1 MFFWST
7 GIKRE
12 GIVNG
17 RIARQATDDYY
28 LTGFNFPFRIPSQL
42 LHKFTRTAHTFLRRI
57 CTYLNRLFYSV
68 NVFTIVVAVFFC
80 TFVWKKGQTT
90 YIGTHCMEHFFGNC
104 AFSHYKRTCVE
115 ITSSSFLLAQDFGL
129 ARERWKTKT
138 INNNIEP
145 TKEKTGEIAKHT
157 HEKMNIWPIKTYF
170 RMSSLGNSFIP
181 KLSVCVCVRISL
193 QGSDNRTV
201 VQTKANERVAKI
213 AKLSASEWISLSLL
227 DGSLLNS
234 SNITAYNQMCRKR
247 THFPLATS
255 IPLRS
260 IDVVN
265 IPLFIRSEMRAHTH

>member
-1 MFFWST
+1 MTHGSQAYVHVQQAHIIYTRVMLSFLYRYFSPFLFSFLLLFVFLVDWNKK
-7 GIKRE
+7 GE

-90 YIGTHCMEHFFGNC
+90 YIGTHCIEHFFGNC

-145 TKEKTGEIAKHT
+145 TEEKTGEIAKHT

-181 KLSVCVCVRISL
+181 KLSVCVCQNFTSRLRQSN
-193 QGSDNRTV
+193 G
-201 VQTKANERVAKI
+201 
-213 AKLSASEWISLSLL
+213 
-227 DGSLLNS
+227 S
-234 SNITAYNQMCRKR
+234 SNKSKRKGCKNSK
-247 THFPLATS
+247 TFSH
-255 IPLRS
+255 
-260 IDVVN
+260 
-265 IPLFIRSEMRAHTH
+265 